1 MSMNLHLEASTIAIL
16 ELSNGKK
23 KRKEIIE
30 RFELRQTPTNI
41 TNKCLDGKNTYE
53 LYKEWVMGWALPE
66 KVYIYKEDDILEEG
80 EPIGYEM
87 YDSAKVHIGE
97 LDEWLN
103 DHEGWAIEWFAM

>member
-1 MSMNLHLEASTIAIL
+1 MSINLHLEASTIAIL

-53 LYKEWVMGWALPE
+53 LYKEWVMGRALPE
-66 KVYIYKEDDILEEG
+66 KVYIYKEDDMFGEG
-80 EPIGYEM
+80 EPIGYRM
-87 YDSAKVHIGE
+87 YDSEKVHIEE
-97 LDEWLN
+97 LEDWLE
-103 DHEGWAIEWFAM
+103 DHNGWEIEWSAM